1 MGDGLPASDLAG
13 LDANICV
20 LAERTRTSG
29 VVNYRLTTE
38 GRAAVK
44 ELLGLNQGHTWPF
57 TLDGH
62 VWDQTGGV
70 VLKIYWI

>member
-44 ELLGLNQGHTWPF
+44 EYLA
-57 TLDGH
+57 
-62 VWDQTGGV
+62 
-70 VLKIYWI
+70 